1 MARSYPRSRGVA
13 ELPWLSTRSDQVGRA
28 VVGGRS
34 RSVFGWVTG
43 LSGCGST
50 SWFLGIRPL
59 TACLPDRDGSLD
71 AKIPKEGNQLQ
82 RPRARLLL
90 AFVPAIL
97 LLSACGAVGAASV
110 NRSTSS
116 PSISTAA
123 ASESPTAFA
132 VVEPSPVATPVVA
145 TPVVAAPVQ
154 PADPY
159 AAA

>member
-1 MARSYPRSRGVA
+1 M
-13 ELPWLSTRSDQVGRA
+13 
-28 VVGGRS
+28 
-34 RSVFGWVTG
+34 
-43 LSGCGST
+43 
-50 SWFLGIRPL
+50 
-59 TACLPDRDGSLD
+59 
-71 AKIPKEGNQLQ
+71 Q

-145 TPVVAAPVQ
+145 APVQ

-159 AAA
+159 AAAKAAGASAVCADGTWSYSKTRSGTCSHHGGVHW